1 MKQLENLWGSAQ
13 KAVSSTVDATGKVAT
28 DAVNSTTK
36 AASDAMNSTASAIS
50 KTVEST
56 AKMVSSTVESTARL
70 AIDTALDTKDSAIV
84 GVVKGVGN
92 SWDAVA
98 EVFKSPLVGFGVTV
112 GMWIAPVPVG
122 VGVGILWLLDSQMK
136 GSQIRIENHLEDS
149 MQRRKR
155 ERVVGLLQKYGE
167 IPETA
172 VIKTAM
178 LNIQLNSKTGEVTGD
193 VLAGDF
199 KGQKIE
205 DLDFHGLHQLIES
218 CEEDVDSREVLEA
231 LENHRKAR
239 LKGLIGS

>member
-1 MKQLENLWGSAQ
+1 MSTFESLWGAAQ
-13 KAVSSTVDATGKVAT
+13 KAVSSTLDATEQAASGVMR
-28 DAVNSTTK
+28 STTK
-36 AASDAMNSTASAIS
+36 SVSDTVSSTTKI
-50 KTVEST
+50 
-56 AKMVSSTVESTARL
+56 VSSTVESTARL

-98 EVFKSPLVGFGVTV
+98 DVFKSPLVGFGVTV

-136 GSQIRIENHLEDS
+136 GSQTRIENHLEDS

-178 LNIQLNSKTGEVTGD
+178 LSIQLNSKTGEVTGD

-199 KGQKIE
+199 KGQIIE
-205 DLDFHGLHQLIES
+205 DLDFHGLHLLIES
-218 CEEDVDSREVLEA
+218 CGEDVDSREVLEA

-239 LKGLIGS
+239 LKGLISS

>member
-1 MKQLENLWGSAQ
+1 MSTFESLWGAAQ
-13 KAVSSTVDATGKVAT
+13 KAVSNTLDATEQAASGVMG
-28 DAVNSTTK
+28 STTK
-36 AASDAMNSTASAIS
+36 AMSDTVSSTTKI
-50 KTVEST
+50 
-56 AKMVSSTVESTARL
+56 VSSTVESTARL

-98 EVFKSPLVGFGVTV
+98 DVLKTPLVGFGVTV

-136 GSQIRIENHLEDS
+136 GSQTRIENHLEDS

-205 DLDFHGLHQLIES
+205 DLDFLGLHQLIES

-239 LKGLIGS
+239 LKGLINS

>member
-1 MKQLENLWGSAQ
+1 MKQLENLWGAAQ
-13 KAVSSTVDATGKVAT
+13 KAVSSTVDATVNVAA

-36 AASDAMNSTASAIS
+36 AATDAMNSSAKAIS
-50 KTVEST
+50 GSVGST
-56 AKMVSSTVESTARL
+56 AKIVSSTVESTARL

-98 EVFKSPLVGFGVTV
+98 DVLKSPLVGFGVSV

-136 GSQIRIENHLEDS
+136 GSQTRIEYHVEETI
-149 MQRRKR
+149 QRRTR

-178 LNIQLNSKTGEVTGD
+178 LNIQLNSKSGEVTGD
-193 VLAGDF
+193 VIAGDY

-205 DLDFHGLHQLIES
+205 NQDFHGLFLLIES
-218 CEEDVDSREVLEA
+218 CGDDTDSRQVLEA

-239 LKGLIGS
+239 LKGLTSQ